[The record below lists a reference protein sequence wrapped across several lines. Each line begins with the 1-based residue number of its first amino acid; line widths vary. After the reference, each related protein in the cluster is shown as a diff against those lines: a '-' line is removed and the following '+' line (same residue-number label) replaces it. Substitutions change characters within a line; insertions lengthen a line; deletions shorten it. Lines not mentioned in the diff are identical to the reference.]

1 MSCELFYSVCVES
14 LDVGNLIES
23 DHMPVI
29 LAMKTS
35 GATNVDMKVLESTHK
50 FVNKIVWDKAKEQEF
65 QCLIGSVESS

>member
-1 MSCELFYSVCVES
+1 
-14 LDVGNLIES
+14 
-23 DHMPVI
+23 MPVI

-65 QCLIGSVESS
+65 QCLIGSVESSQ